1 MMSTTFRTVCVTALA
16 IAIATSSVVAAPNN
30 GKFAR
35 SGEAMRLAI
44 AEDCQAAWN
53 FMVDA
58 ENRAEKLADQNKMKA
73 SREASKEADD
83 WFSYGARKGCGWAA

>member
-1 MMSTTFRTVCVTALA
+1 MSTTIRT
-16 IAIATSSVVAAPNN
+16 IAIATLAVTIATSGVLASPNT
-30 GKFAR
+30 GKFQH

-58 ENRAEKLADQNKMKA
+58 ENRAEKLADQKKMKA

-83 WFSYGARKGCGWAA
+83 WWSYGARKGCSWTM

>member
-1 MMSTTFRTVCVTALA
+1 MSTTFRTTFVAALVVA
-16 IAIATSSVVAAPNN
+16 MATSSVLATPNT
-30 GKFAR
+30 GKFQR

-58 ENRAEKLADQNKMKA
+58 ENRAEKLADQKKLKA
-73 SREASKEADD
+73 SKEASKEADSWWD
-83 WFSYGARKGCGWAA
+83 YGVRKGCGWTM